1 MKTVIQNSRLACILC
16 VLALWGCSD
25 KPASGSAAPPASAPA
40 AAAAPPVTV
49 SLVTAEQRDLPVT
62 FKATGTVT
70 ALSSVDVRAQ
80 VSNTVRQVHFKE
92 GQFVKAGQLLFSLDD
107 RTDQANLAKARAQWA
122 KDNASLADARR
133 QLARARDLL
142 AQNFVSQGAVD
153 TAQTQVDA
161 LTAALA
167 VDQAAIDAAKVAL
180 SFDQILAPQS
190 GRAGAVAVFP
200 GSAIQANQ
208 TTLVNIMQLDPVGVV
223 FSIPQRLLPDAL
235 GALKDGG
242 AAVTAKLADGGGS
255 FEGRLKFVDNGVDL
269 NSGTVKAKAVFDNGQ
284 SRLWPGAFVEVSQTL
299 NTLKGAVVVPQ
310 AAIVQNARGTIVYTV
325 ADGKASL
332 RPVKLLFAADGDAAV
347 SGIQAGE
354 KVVLDGKQNVRPDAR
369 VVERTE
375 PPKGAASA
383 AAKAGKPAAEAN
395 AVPAK
400 P

>member
-1 MKTVIQNSRLACILC
+1 MKTIVRQSRLVGLVIS
-16 VLALWGCSD
+16 LALWGCSD
-25 KPASGSAAPPASAPA
+25 KPAVQPAAAPASAPA

-49 SLVTAEQRDLPVT
+49 GLVTAQQRDLPVT

-80 VSNTVRQVHFKE
+80 VTSTVRQVHFKE
-92 GQFVKAGQLLFSLDD
+92 GQFVKAGQLLFSLDS
-107 RTDQANLAKARAQWA
+107 RTDEANLAKARAQWA

-133 QLARARDLL
+133 QLTRARELL

-190 GRAGAVAVFP
+190 GRVGAVTVFP
-200 GSAIQANQ
+200 GSAVQANQ
-208 TTLVNIMQLDPVGVV
+208 TSLVNITQLDPVGVA

-242 AAVTAKLADGGGS
+242 AAVTATLADGGGS
-255 FEGRLKFVDNGVDL
+255 FEGRLKFVDNGVDA
-269 NSGTVKAKAVFDNGQ
+269 NSGTVKAKAVFDNAQ

-299 NTLKGAVVVPQ
+299 STLKGAVVVPQ
-310 AAIVQNARGTIVYTV
+310 AAIVQNARGSIVYTV

-332 RPVKLLFAADGDAAV
+332 RPIKVVFAAGGDAAV
-347 SGIQAGE
+347 TGIQAGE
-354 KVVLDGKQNVRPDAR
+354 KLVLDGKQNVRPDSR

-383 AAKAGKPAAEAN
+383 AAKAEA
-395 AVPAK
+395 AK